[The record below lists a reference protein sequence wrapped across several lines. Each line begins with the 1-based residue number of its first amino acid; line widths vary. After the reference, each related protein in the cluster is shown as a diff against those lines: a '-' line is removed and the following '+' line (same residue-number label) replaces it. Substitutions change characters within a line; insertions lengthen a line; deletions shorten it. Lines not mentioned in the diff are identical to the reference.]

1 MTKYLVL
8 YEQGEDGAWGAYSP
22 DLEGV
27 FALGRTRD
35 EVTARM
41 HEAAQHIL
49 GEQDFSAF
57 RTVHRQAKH
66 PHRHLHR
73 PRQAPLGDGGGE

>member
-27 FALGRTRD
+27 FALGRTRE
-35 EVTARM
+35 EVTERM
-41 HEAAQHIL
+41 HEAVAAWL
-49 GEQDFSAF
+49 ELLAEEGKSAPVPCHEVEF
-57 RTVHRQAKH
+57 IAVPSQVTGRT
-66 PHRHLHR
+66 
-73 PRQAPLGDGGGE
+73 

>member
-41 HEAAQHIL
+41 HEAVAAWLEMLQEEGKSI
-49 GEQDFSAF
+49 
-57 RTVHRQAKH
+57 
-66 PHRHLHR
+66 PR
-73 PRQAPLGDGGGE
+73 PCHEAEYISVPAEATSPS